1 LARVEDRPPGD
12 GLACALLDDMGT
24 GFEQLIV
31 WQRAR
36 RFCGAI
42 LPVVKSARTAHDF
55 ELSQQ
60 LNSAALSIM
69 SNIAEGHLR
78 RGRRQFA
85 HFLAIS
91 AGSNGE
97 ARSCLFLALDRSY
110 VDESTFRALLA
121 DSEAMG
127 RMLEALRASVLR
139 QKELDPP

>member
-1 LARVEDRPPGD
+1 
-12 GLACALLDDMGT
+12 MGS
-24 GFEQLIV
+24 GFEQLVV

-42 LPVVKSARTAHDF
+42 LPVVKTARVARDH
-55 ELSQQ
+55 ELSRH
-60 LNSAALSIM
+60 LNGAALSIM
-69 SNIAEGHLR
+69 SNIAEGYLR

-85 HFLAIS
+85 QFLAIA

-110 VDESTFRALLA
+110 LSEQAFRALRA
-121 DSEAMG
+121 DTEEIG

-139 QKELDPP
+139 QKDLDPP